1 MRRMSISGATVRL
14 LAVALVAAAALV
26 ASPAPAA
33 TPAETKYANKIV
45 DRVNDIRANNDRI
58 RLKKN
63 ACLLRFAVKRAE
75 YLAKHQDTSLPHT
88 NLEKIQKAC
97 DVGWVGENLVYG
109 TGTREPDGDAMDEL
123 AAAQVEHPAPEVPHH
138 RCRGPQGRR
147 RVVGRAGLRQ
157 EALTQPRQPG
167 IAASSHSSAPAG
179 RLPWA
184 SAADA
189 QPWSMVPN
197 LAGL

>member
-33 TPAETKYANKIV
+33 TPAETEYANKIV
-45 DRVNDIRANNDRI
+45 DRVNDIRANNDRK

-75 YLAKHQDTSLPHT
+75 YLAKNQDTSLPHT
-88 NLEKIQKAC
+88 NLEKVQKAC

-109 TGTREPDGDAMDEL
+109 TGTPNQMVTRWMNSPPHRSNILHRKFRITGV
-123 AAAQVEHPAPEVPHH
+123 AARKGGGVWWVAQVF
-138 RCRGPQGRR
+138 GKK
-147 RVVGRAGLRQ
+147 L
-157 EALTQPRQPG
+157 
-167 IAASSHSSAPAG
+167 
-179 RLPWA
+179 
-184 SAADA
+184 
-189 QPWSMVPN
+189 
-197 LAGL
+197 